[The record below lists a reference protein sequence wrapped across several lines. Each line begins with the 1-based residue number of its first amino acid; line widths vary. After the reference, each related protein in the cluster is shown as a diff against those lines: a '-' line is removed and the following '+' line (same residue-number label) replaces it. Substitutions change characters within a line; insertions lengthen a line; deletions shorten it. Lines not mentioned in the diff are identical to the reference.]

1 MEISCKWWCWLIY
14 LGSGSILEALRYQIP
29 LIVVPNTGL
38 LDNHQE
44 ELAVAME
51 RSNYLVRGDV
61 TYASPSQSCYPC

>member
-1 MEISCKWWCWLIY
+1 MSSRHSHRLIL

-44 ELAVAME
+44 ELAVAMD
-51 RSNYLVRGDV
+51 RNNYLIRGDV
-61 TYASPSQSCYPC
+61 TYAELS